1 MTAIKAILFDLDDT
15 LYPEIAFVRSG
26 FRVVAEIL
34 ANRGFGSPDETIALM
49 EHCHWHVDRDRVF
62 QHAAKTLGYPEA
74 WIPELIHAYR
84 RHDPSIHLPLE
95 THHVLTTLCQNFRL
109 GIVTD
114 GHRDVQWRKI
124 RALGIHRM
132 VDVIVTSDD
141 FGRRFW
147 KPDPLPF
154 LTACRGLKAQPE
166 EVIFVGDHPLRD
178 IAGAGQLGMTT
189 VRIYRADGYF
199 RQHPH
204 SPGHPP
210 EYEISNLIELLT
222 WLTSAESIEPPICE
236 VVR

>member
-1 MTAIKAILFDLDDT
+1 MKAILFDLDDT
-15 LYPEIAFVRSG
+15 LYPEIDFVRSG

-34 ANRGFGSPDETIALM
+34 AARGFGSPDQTVALM
-49 EHCHWHVDRDRVF
+49 EHCHWHIDRDRVF
-62 QHAAKTLGYPEA
+62 QYAAKILHYPET
-74 WIPELIHAYR
+74 WIPELVRTYR
-84 RHDPSIHLPLE
+84 RHEPTIRLPPE
-95 THHVLTTLCQNFRL
+95 TVKTLKALCQHFRL

-114 GHRDVQWRKI
+114 GHREVQWRKI

-166 EVIFVGDHPLRD
+166 EAIFVGDHPLRD
-178 IAGAGQLGMTT
+178 IGGAAPLGMTT

-199 RQHPH
+199 RRHPH
-204 SPGHPP
+204 SPEHPP
-210 EYEISNLIELLT
+210 DYEISDLTELLS
-222 WLTSAESIEPPICE
+222 WLTSAEPAEPLICG
-236 VVR
+236 VVT